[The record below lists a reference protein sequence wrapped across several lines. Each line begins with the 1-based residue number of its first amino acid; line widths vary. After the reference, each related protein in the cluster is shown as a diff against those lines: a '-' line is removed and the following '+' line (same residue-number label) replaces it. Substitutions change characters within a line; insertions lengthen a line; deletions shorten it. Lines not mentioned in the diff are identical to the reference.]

1 MIDDQQEIRRLK
13 VLDSYRIL
21 DTEPEPT
28 FDDLTALAAQ
38 VCDAPVALISLV
50 AADRQWFKSANGLDQ
65 RETAR
70 DISVCTHAIAQDQ
83 ALYQVGDMAAD
94 PRFADGPLVNGPERF
109 RFYAGAVLRAKDGEA
124 LGTLC
129 VLDHTPRPDGLAPAQ
144 EQALQTLARQVMNL
158 LDLRQALAWRSE
170 QERRLRALADSMP
183 QMVWSTRPD
192 GHHDYYN
199 ARWYEFTGAPAGTTD
214 GEGWKDMFHP
224 EDQQRA
230 WSRWRRSLE
239 TGEPYEIEYR
249 LRHHSGEYRWT
260 LGRAQP
266 VRDAS
271 GAVTR
276 WFGTCTDIHDHKRI
290 AEQETLL
297 SRELSHRIKNIFSVI
312 SGLVAL
318 SARRFPEA
326 AGFAKDLRERIVSL
340 GKAHDFV
347 RPHAVAGQGARPTR
361 LSELLAELLRPYLT
375 DDAARV
381 NILGDEATIDDQAA
395 TPLALIFHELATNA
409 AKYGAFSRPTGRVT
423 IACRRQADDL
433 VVEWRE
439 DGGPKVKGPAAT
451 EGFGSTLS
459 KLSVET
465 QLGGALERDWRPEG
479 LVVTLTLP
487 LGSLSRGA
495 DAAA

>member
-1 MIDDQQEIRRLK
+1 MIDDQQEHRRLK
-13 VLDSYRIL
+13 ALDSYRIL
-21 DTEPEPT
+21 DTEPEAT

-38 VCDAPVALISLV
+38 ICEAPVALISLV

-70 DISVCTHAIAQDQ
+70 DVSVCAHAIAQDQ
-83 ALYQVGDMAAD
+83 PLFQVSDMAAD

-109 RFYAGAVLRAKDGEA
+109 RFYAGALLRTKNGEA
-124 LGTLC
+124 LGALC
-129 VLDHTPRPDGLAPAQ
+129 VLDRTPRPGGLGPAQ
-144 EQALQTLARQVMNL
+144 ATALQTLARQVMNL
-158 LDLRQALAWRSE
+158 LDLRQTLIWRSE
-170 QERRLRALADSMP
+170 REGRLRALADSMP

-199 ARWYEFTGAPAGTTD
+199 ARWYEFTGAPVGSTD
-214 GEGWKDMFHP
+214 GEAWNGMFHP
-224 EDQQRA
+224 DDQERA
-230 WSRWRRSLE
+230 MERWRRSLE

-266 VRDAS
+266 VRDSS
-271 GAVTR
+271 GAIAR
-276 WFGTCTDIHDHKRI
+276 WFGTCTDIHDHKQM

-326 AGFAKDLRERIVSL
+326 AGFAKDLRDRIVSL
-340 GKAHDFV
+340 GRAHDFV
-347 RPHAVAGQGARPTR
+347 RPHAVAGQGASLAR
-361 LSELLAELLRPYLT
+361 LSELLAELLQPYLT
-375 DDAARV
+375 QDAGRV
-381 NILGDEATIDDQAA
+381 SILGDEATIDDQAA

-409 AKYGAFSRPTGRVT
+409 AKYGAFSDPEGRVT
-423 IACRRQADDL
+423 ITSRREAGNL
-433 VVEWRE
+433 VVEWAER
-439 DGGPKVKGPAAT
+439 GGPKVKGPAT
-451 EGFGSTLS
+451 SEGFGSTLS

-465 QLGGALERDWRPEG
+465 QLGGRLTRDWRPQG
-479 LVVTLTLP
+479 LVVTLELP
-487 LGSLSRGA
+487 LSSLNRQ
-495 DAAA
+495 D

>member
-13 VLDSYRIL
+13 ALDSYRIL
-21 DTEPEPT
+21 DTEPEAT

-50 AADRQWFKSANGLDQ
+50 GADRQWFKSACGLDQ

-70 DISVCTHAIAQDQ
+70 GVSVCTHAIAQDQ
-83 ALYQVGDMAAD
+83 ALYQVPDMSRD
-94 PRFADGPLVNGPERF
+94 PRFADGPLVNGAERF

-129 VLDHTPRPDGLAPAQ
+129 VLDRTARPEGLTPPQAK
-144 EQALQTLARQVMNL
+144 ALQTLARQVMNL
-158 LDLRQALAWRSE
+158 LDLRQSLIWRSE
-170 QERRLRALADSMP
+170 RENRLRALADSMP
-183 QMVWSTRPD
+183 QMVWSTQPD

-199 ARWYEFTGAPAGTTD
+199 ARWYEFTGVPVGSTD
-214 GEGWKDMFHP
+214 GEAWNGMFHP
-224 EDQQRA
+224 EDQERA
-230 WSRWRRSLE
+230 WARWRQSLE

-266 VRDAS
+266 VRDSS
-271 GAVTR
+271 GAIAR
-276 WFGTCTDIHDHKRI
+276 WFGTCTDIHDHKQM

-347 RPHAVAGQGARPTR
+347 RPHAVAGQGAAPSR
-361 LSELLAELLRPYLT
+361 LSDLLAELLRPYRT
-375 DDAARV
+375 EDAARV
-381 NILGDEATIDDQAA
+381 TIAGDEATIDDQAA

-409 AKYGAFSRPTGRVT
+409 AKYGAFSKPTGRVT
-423 IACRRQADDL
+423 ITSRREADIL
-433 VVEWRE
+433 VVEWAE
-439 DGGPKVKGPAAT
+439 SGGPRVKGPATT

-465 QLGGALERDWRPEG
+465 QLGGRLTRDWRPEG
-479 LVVTLTLP
+479 LVVTLELP
-487 LGSLSRGA
+487 LGSLSRQG
-495 DAAA
+495 